1 MMRSRIF
8 VLIVAS
14 AALWA
19 SCENESAPSRVAD
32 ANEVLYTVEPI
43 VVSGR
48 SGEDVEVP
56 VVIRSNPGFKIN
68 KDFPWKIK
76 VPSTEALLAESA
88 ELDSSAINL
97 GETEARG
104 VVRVKPTAGTHQGKV
119 IADFS
124 ICNDDVCKFY
134 RDTEIAYTLKA
145 E

>member
-1 MMRSRIF
+1 MRSRIC
-8 VLIVAS
+8 VLVI
-14 AALWA
+14 AAAGLLA
-19 SCENESAPSRVAD
+19 SCEKESAPARSAQ
-32 ANEVLYTVEPI
+32 ANDVLYTVEPI
-43 VVSGR
+43 VVSGK

-76 VPSTEALLAESA
+76 VPSSEALLADSA
-88 ELDSSAINL
+88 ELDASSIEL
-97 GETEARG
+97 GETQARG

>member
-1 MMRSRIF
+1 MRSRIF
-8 VLIVAS
+8 VLVVAS
-14 AALWA
+14 AGLWA
-19 SCENESAPSRVAD
+19 SCEKESAPSRSAET
-32 ANEVLYTVEPI
+32 NEVLYTVEPI
-43 VVSGR
+43 VVNGKT
-48 SGEDVEVP
+48 GEDVEVP

-76 VPSTEALLAESA
+76 VPSSEQLLAESA
-88 ELDSSAINL
+88 ELDASAIEL
-97 GETEARG
+97 GETQARG

-134 RDTEIAYTLKA
+134 RDTEIAYTLNA